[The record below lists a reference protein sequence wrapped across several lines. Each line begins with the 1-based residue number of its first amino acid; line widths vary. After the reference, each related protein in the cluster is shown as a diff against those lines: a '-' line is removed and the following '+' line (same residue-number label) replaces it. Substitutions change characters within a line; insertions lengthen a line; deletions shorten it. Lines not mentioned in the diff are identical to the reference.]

1 MLNVLLIIEIRK
13 HKNIISNA
21 TITAEKMSRKLNP
34 EVLRVVTRQSREAGM
49 LSEEVYN

>member
-13 HKNIISNA
+13 HKNISNA